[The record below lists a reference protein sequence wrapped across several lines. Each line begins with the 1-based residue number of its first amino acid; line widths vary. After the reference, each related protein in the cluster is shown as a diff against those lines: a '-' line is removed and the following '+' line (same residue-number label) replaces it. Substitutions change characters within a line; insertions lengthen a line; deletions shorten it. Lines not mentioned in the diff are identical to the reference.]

1 MAMAD
6 DDEDASSSKSTVVFK
21 DAYMSKVDNGMVFEV
36 WTLLSLVCEL
46 QTYVSLYAWLL
57 WFFKHGPFTVTGKKR
72 NRERN
77 SWENKTGGFLFCKN
91 QTKSLRK
98 W

>member
-6 DDEDASSSKSTVVFK
+6 DDENSSSSKSTVVFK

-57 WFFKHGPFTVTGKKR
+57 WFLNMGLSLLQG
-72 NRERN
+72 REIER
-77 SWENKTGGFLFCKN
+77 EIEE
-91 QTKSLRK
+91 LRE
-98 W
+98 

>member
-1 MAMAD
+1 MAMA

-46 QTYVSLYAWLL
+46 QTYVSLYA
-57 WFFKHGPFTVTGKKR
+57 
-72 NRERN
+72 
-77 SWENKTGGFLFCKN
+77 
-91 QTKSLRK
+91 
-98 W
+98 